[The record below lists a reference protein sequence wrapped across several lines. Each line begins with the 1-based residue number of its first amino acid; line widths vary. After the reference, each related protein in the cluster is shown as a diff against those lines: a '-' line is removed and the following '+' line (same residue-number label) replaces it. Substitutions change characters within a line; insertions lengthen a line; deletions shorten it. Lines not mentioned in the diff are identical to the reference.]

1 MEKLMTHR
9 ISMMKSVHVLLLMA
23 LVIVMPIIAQDEDTV
38 AVQDEV
44 KPIVQEEKAT
54 VEDESEVAV
63 VPDTD
68 SMPDL
73 ILKSGDIAPSWALM
87 YAPAKFEFL
96 KNWTVERGAKLRK
109 FKSQPN
115 RHVVVV
121 SFFATWCKPCMKELP
136 LLQNLYKKYDGQRVK
151 WFLVDITEATRN
163 SPGFEDSPV
172 AGPFLAKKGI
182 TMPIL
187 NDNRGVAKER
197 YGAKTLPRLF
207 VIDKFQ
213 TIRLTKRGFHEGEDF
228 EGEIST
234 VVEELLAEAE
244 E

>member
-1 MEKLMTHR
+1 MIHR
-9 ISMMKSVHVLLLMA
+9 ISMMKPLHLLLLLA
-23 LVIVMPIIAQDEDTV
+23 LAIMVPIIAQDEDTAAAQDEDKPVVQEKDV
-38 AVQDEV
+38 AV
-44 KPIVQEEKAT
+44 EE
-54 VEDESEVAV
+54 ESEVAV

-68 SMPDL
+68 SIPDL

-96 KNWTVERGAKLRK
+96 KNWTVERGSRLRK

-136 LLQNLYKKYDGQRVK
+136 LLQNLYQKYDGQRVK
-151 WFLVDITEATRN
+151 WFLVDITEATRT

-213 TIRLTKRGFHEGEDF
+213 TIRLTKQGFHEGEDF
-228 EGEIST
+228 ENEIST
-234 VVEELLAEAE
+234 IVDELLVEAE

>member
-1 MEKLMTHR
+1 MTNKILMLNP
-9 ISMMKSVHVLLLMA
+9 KFLVLLLT
-23 LVIVMPIIAQDEDTV
+23 LVIMMPIIAQDEDTA
-38 AVQDEV
+38 AVQVED
-44 KPIVQEEKAT
+44 KPVVQEKEAV

-68 SMPDL
+68 SIPDMNL
-73 ILKSGDIAPSWALM
+73 NTGDIAPTWALM

-96 KNWTVERGAKLRK
+96 KNWTVERGARLRK

-136 LLQNLYKKYDGQRVK
+136 LLQNLYEKYDGQRVK
-151 WFLVDITEATRN
+151 WFLVDITEATRT

-182 TMPIL
+182 TMQIL

-213 TIRLTKRGFHEGEDF
+213 TIRLTKQGFHEGEDF
-228 EGEIST
+228 ENEIST
-234 VVEELLAEAE
+234 IVDELLVEAE

>member
-1 MEKLMTHR
+1 MIQR
-9 ISMMKSVHVLLLMA
+9 ISMMKPLHLLLLLA
-23 LVIVMPIIAQDEDTV
+23 LVIMVPIIAQDEDTA

-44 KPIVQEEKAT
+44 KPVVQEKAAA
-54 VEDESEVAV
+54 VEEESEVAV
-63 VPDTD
+63 VPDAD
-68 SMPDL
+68 GIPDL
-73 ILKSGDIAPSWALM
+73 VFKPGDIAPTWALM

-136 LLQNLYKKYDGQRVK
+136 LLQNLYEKYDGQRVK
-151 WFLVDITEATRN
+151 WFLVDITEATRT

-182 TMPIL
+182 TMQIL

-213 TIRLTKRGFHEGEDF
+213 TIRLTKQGFHEGEDF
-228 EGEIST
+228 ENEIST
-234 VVEELLAEAE
+234 IVDELLVEAE

>member
-1 MEKLMTHR
+1 MIHR
-9 ISMMKSVHVLLLMA
+9 ILMLNPKFLVLLLT
-23 LVIVMPIIAQDEDTV
+23 LVIMMPIVAQDEDTT

-44 KPIVQEEKAT
+44 KPVVQEKAAA
-54 VEDESEVAV
+54 VEEESEVAV
-63 VPDTD
+63 VPDAD
-68 SMPDL
+68 GIPDL
-73 ILKSGDIAPSWALM
+73 VFKPGDIAPTWALM

-136 LLQNLYKKYDGQRVK
+136 LLQNLYEKYDGQRVK
-151 WFLVDITEATRN
+151 WFLVDITEATRT

-182 TMPIL
+182 TMQIL

-213 TIRLTKRGFHEGEDF
+213 TIRLTKQGFHEGEDF

-234 VVEELLAEAE
+234 IVDELLLETTVE
-244 E
+244 

>member
-1 MEKLMTHR
+1 MTHR
-9 ISMMKSVHVLLLMA
+9 ILMLKPIHVLVLMVT
-23 LVIVMPIIAQDEDTV
+23 VILMPIIAQDEDTA

-44 KPIVQEEKAT
+44 KPVVQEEKAA

-151 WFLVDITEATRN
+151 WFLVDITEATRT

-172 AGPFLAKKGI
+172 AAPFLAKKGI

>member
-1 MEKLMTHR
+1 MTHR

>member
-1 MEKLMTHR
+1 MTHR
-9 ISMMKSVHVLLLMA
+9 ISMMKPIHLVLLLA
-23 LVIVMPIIAQDEDTV
+23 LAIMVPIIAQDEDTA

-44 KPIVQEEKAT
+44 KPVVQEEDAA
-54 VEDESEVAV
+54 VEDESEVVV

-73 ILKSGDIAPSWALM
+73 NLYPGDIAPTWALM

-96 KNWTVERGAKLRK
+96 KNWTVERGARLRK

-136 LLQNLYKKYDGQRVK
+136 LLQNLYEKYDGQRVK
-151 WFLVDITEATRN
+151 WFLVDITEATRT

-182 TMPIL
+182 TMQIL

-213 TIRLTKRGFHEGEDF
+213 TIRLTKQGFHEGEDF

-234 VVEELLAEAE
+234 IVDELLVETE

>member
-1 MEKLMTHR
+1 MIHR
-9 ISMMKSVHVLLLMA
+9 ISMMKPLHLVLLLA
-23 LVIVMPIIAQDEDTV
+23 LVIMVPIIAQDEDTT
-38 AVQDEV
+38 AAQDED
-44 KPIVQEEKAT
+44 KPVVQEKAAA
-54 VEDESEVAV
+54 VEEESEVAV
-63 VPDTD
+63 VPDAD
-68 SMPDL
+68 SIPDL
-73 ILKSGDIAPSWALM
+73 ILKPGDIAPSWALM

-96 KNWTVERGAKLRK
+96 KNWTVERGSRLRK

-136 LLQNLYKKYDGQRVK
+136 LLQNLYQKYDGQRVK
-151 WFLVDITEATRN
+151 WFLVDITEATRT

-228 EGEIST
+228 EGEIAAI
-234 VVEELLAEAE
+234 VDELLVEAE
-244 E
+244 D

>member
-1 MEKLMTHR
+1 
-9 ISMMKSVHVLLLMA
+9 
-23 LVIVMPIIAQDEDTV
+23 
-38 AVQDEV
+38 
-44 KPIVQEEKAT
+44 
-54 VEDESEVAV
+54 
-63 VPDTD
+63 
-68 SMPDL
+68 
-73 ILKSGDIAPSWALM
+73 
-87 YAPAKFEFL
+87 
-96 KNWTVERGAKLRK
+96 
-109 FKSQPN
+109 
-115 RHVVVV
+115 
-121 SFFATWCKPCMKELP
+121 MKELP

-151 WFLVDITEATRN
+151 WFLVDITEATRT

-213 TIRLTKRGFHEGEDF
+213 TIRLTKKGFHEGEDF
-228 EGEIST
+228 EGEISG
-234 VVEELLAEAE
+234 VVDELLVEAE

>member
-1 MEKLMTHR
+1 MTHR
-9 ISMMKSVHVLLLMA
+9 ILMVKPIYVLLLMVT
-23 LVIVMPIIAQDEDTV
+23 VILMPIIAQDEDTA

-44 KPIVQEEKAT
+44 QPV

-73 ILKSGDIAPSWALM
+73 ILKSGDIAPSWAIM

-136 LLQNLYKKYDGQRVK
+136 LLQNLYQKYDGQRVK

-172 AGPFLAKKGI
+172 SGPFLAKKGI

-244 E
+244 